1 MEDLIDDQ
9 EQEPNTNK
17 ASFVYLLICSDGS
30 SSYVGATVDLDH
42 RLRQH
47 NGKIKGGAV
56 ATTSKLTRGRSW
68 IRAAHVEGFP
78 DWKAALQFEWR
89 WKNMTRKLV
98 KHHGF
103 RSPLDNRLFALSELL
118 ALDRSTSKAVPYSE
132 WPAPPLPVFETQEAQ
147 TIWDAMQ
154 TKPVIIPH
162 VPSSSS

>member
-1 MEDLIDDQ
+1 MED
-9 EQEPNTNK
+9 QEPDHSQADPEQNTK
-17 ASFVYLLICSDGS
+17 KESFVYLLICSDGS

-103 RSPLDNRLFALSELL
+103 SAPLDNRLFALQELL
-118 ALDRSTSKAVPYSE
+118 RLDRATSKAVPYSE
-132 WPAPPLPVFETQEAQ
+132 WPSPPLPVFETQEAQ
-147 TIWDAMQ
+147 TIWAAMQ
-154 TKPVIIPH
+154 TKSAI
-162 VPSSSS
+162 